1 MKFGIIALGF
11 VMLASCSEAQTN
23 TKQGTQQSKQEE
35 RVINKVVSPQEFKNL
50 LKLENRQL
58 IDVRT
63 SEEYSAGKIDNA
75 TNIDYYASDFKTKMS
90 KLDKS
95 KPVLVYCA
103 AGGRSGKTVEM
114 LREMGFQE
122 VYDLKGGYG
131 SWPFK

>member
-1 MKFGIIALGF
+1 
-11 VMLASCSEAQTN
+11 MLASCSEAQTN

-35 RVINKVVSPQEFKNL
+35 KVINKVVSPQEFKNL

-103 AGGRSGKTVEM
+103 AGGRSGKTAEM